1 MRKSLVIVLSCCAF
15 VLMLGLAACGGSSS
29 SASASST
36 SASADS
42 SASASASSSSDDS
55 AKAEYDRACALYD
68 EGKYYSAKEAFE
80 KSAYDDWEKRV
91 AACVQPMPE
100 TGELFHDP
108 DMTSDNMILN
118 FIVNED
124 DSDKG
129 TYISVY
135 TKDKKLAETLFVKG
149 GGTVETRLPGGE
161 YYVKDSSG
169 TEWYGEDEQ
178 FGPNG
183 HYESMVFN
191 TVEGDPNLTALEEGY
206 QWDITI
212 NATSDTAQTVGSEEG
227 SWDSR

>member
-1 MRKSLVIVLSCCAF
+1 
-15 VLMLGLAACGGSSS
+15 MLGLVACGGSSS
-29 SASASST
+29 SS
-36 SASADS
+36 S
-42 SASASASSSSDDS
+42 SASVS

-80 KSAYDDWEKRV
+80 KSAYGDWEQRA

-108 DMTSDNMILN
+108 NMTSDKMILN

-124 DSDKG
+124 DANKG
-129 TYISVY
+129 WYISVY

-149 GGTVETRLPGGE
+149 GGTIETWLPGGE
-161 YYVKDSSG
+161 YYVKDSCG

-183 HYESMVFN
+183 RYESMVFN
-191 TVEGDPNLTALEEGY
+191 EVEGDPYLTVLEEGY

-212 NATSDTAQTVGSEEG
+212 NAANGTGQSVGSEEG
-227 SWDSR
+227 SWDNR

>member
-1 MRKSLVIVLSCCAF
+1 MF
-15 VLMLGLAACGGSSS
+15 GLAACGGSSS
-29 SASASST
+29 STSSSASS
-36 SASADS
+36 ASV
-42 SASASASSSSDDS
+42 SASSSSDDL

-80 KSAYDDWEKRV
+80 KSAYEDWEQRA
-91 AACVQPMPE
+91 AACVQSMPE

-124 DSDKG
+124 DASKG
-129 TYISVY
+129 IYISVY

-149 GGTVETRLPGGE
+149 GGTIETRLPGGE

-169 TEWYGEDEQ
+169 AEWYGEDEQ

-191 TVEGDPNLTALEEGY
+191 TVEGDPYLTALEEGY

-212 NATSDTAQTVGSEEG
+212 NDANGTGQGVGSEEG
-227 SWDSR
+227 SWDNR